1 ADALSLAA
9 LLLQLEGTR
18 IGQGTEPIGPDER
31 LVDAA
36 EPAAVG
42 GVDGSAQGHRLA
54 VHRSP
59 GRDDEIGESDEA
71 LRLDGVVR
79 DDQRGQGEA
88 PDVLALLLGT
98 RQNHGVDTRVR
109 PDPRED
115 LREQGIRLAVI
126 ERDIRRWAHDD
137 HHALSVDAHLLERVG
152 VYLEVGEI
160 VLLLETRISE
170 QLLRPDAESLQP

>member
-1 ADALSLAA
+1 MSENCSATEEGRGSAWVAIRLGRPEHLIDQQARVPADALSLAA

-59 GRDDEIGESDEA
+59 GRDDEIGESYEA

-98 RQNHGVDTRVR
+98 RQNHGVDTRIR
-109 PDPRED
+109 PD
-115 LREQGIRLAVI
+115 
-126 ERDIRRWAHDD
+126 
-137 HHALSVDAHLLERVG
+137 
-152 VYLEVGEI
+152 
-160 VLLLETRISE
+160 
-170 QLLRPDAESLQP
+170 